1 MPDSFKMK
9 WDINWL
15 YFLLVV
21 IMVTQGI
28 RNYALQS
35 DINTLM
41 KNQIVLVDS
50 ITYLEKQADFQMG
63 VATSQNY
70 VNIVLVNKVF
80 DRNITVPDINVSTVF
95 KNVKVK

>member
-15 YFLLVV
+15 YLLLMF
-21 IMVTQGI
+21 IMVSQGF
-28 RNYALQS
+28 RNYHLQS
-35 DINTLM
+35 DINILM
-41 KNQIVLVDS
+41 KNQVVLVDS

-70 VNIVLVNKVF
+70 VNAVLVNEVF
-80 DRNITVPDINVSTVF
+80 DRNITVPDINISTVF